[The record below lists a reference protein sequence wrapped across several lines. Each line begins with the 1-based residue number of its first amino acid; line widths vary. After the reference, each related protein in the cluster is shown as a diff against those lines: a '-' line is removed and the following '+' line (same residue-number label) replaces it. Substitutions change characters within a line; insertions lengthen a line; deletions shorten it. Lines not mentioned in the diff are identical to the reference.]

1 MAREIRDTNTL
12 YRVRREIKYPTG
24 VTSVELYGPYGTK
37 GAAKGA
43 LTREQRYDQYR
54 RGIEIISE
62 SVEELTGE
70 WKPAE

>member
-24 VTSVELYGPYGTK
+24 VTAVELYGPYGTK

-54 RGIEIISE
+54 RGIEIVSE

>member
-12 YRVRREIKYPTG
+12 YRVRREIKYPAG
-24 VTSVELYGPYGTK
+24 VTAVKLYGPYGTK

-43 LTREQRYDQYR
+43 LTREQRHDQCR
-54 RGIEIISE
+54 RGIEIVGE